1 MDDLKRGNGIS
12 ALFRRPTMMAAPGA
26 TGGKKKHPVK
36 AVLAGGFAGG
46 LEIMCTFPTEYVKT
60 QLQLDSEAKI
70 PKYRGIV
77 HCVSSTVKEHGVLG
91 LYRGL
96 SSLLYGSIPKA
107 SVRFSMYEFLR
118 NRMVDE
124 NGKLSQV
131 GTLACGLGAGVSEAI
146 LVVCPME
153 TVKVKFIH
161 DQSRPNPQYKGF
173 FSGVYTI
180 VKTEGIR
187 GTYQGLTA
195 TIIKQ
200 GSNQAIRFFVYNNLK
215 TYLQDGDGSKDIGAL
230 WTFAIGGVAGAASV
244 FGNTPVDVIK
254 TRMQGL
260 DRHRYKNTLDCVLQT
275 WKKEGPKAFYKGTVP
290 RLGRVVFDVAFVFTI
305 YEQVMKVLD
314 KVWVT
319 E

>member
-1 MDDLKRGNGIS
+1 MDDLREGK
-12 ALFRRPTMMAAPGA
+12 RRPTVMAAMG
-26 TGGKKKHPVK
+26 GGKKKHPIK
-36 AVLAGGFAGG
+36 AVLAGGLAGG
-46 LEIMCTFPTEYVKT
+46 LEIMLTFPTEYVKT
-60 QLQLDSEAKI
+60 QLQLDSEAKV
-70 PKYRGIV
+70 PKYRGIP
-77 HCVSSTVKEHGVLG
+77 HCVSSTVKEHGVRG
-91 LYRGL
+91 LYRGI

-118 NRMVDE
+118 NRAMDS

-131 GTLACGLGAGVSEAI
+131 GTLACGFGAGISEAI

-153 TVKVKFIH
+153 TIKVKFIH

-195 TIIKQ
+195 TIVKQ

-215 TYLQDGDGSKDIGAL
+215 SYLQDGDSSKDIGAL
-230 WTFAIGGVAGAASV
+230 WTFAIGAAAGAASV

-260 DRHRYKNTLDCVLQT
+260 DRHRYRNTMDCILQT
-275 WKKEGPKAFYKGTVP
+275 WKQEGPKAFYKGTVP

-305 YEQVMKVLD
+305 YEQVMKLLD